1 MGKRD
6 IFTKI
11 LAIAGTVLVWV
22 PILAPILLCIA
33 SFARARMFRFD
44 YLMPAELFP
53 AVLIGGGLLLWAA
66 FRAWSQKKMIGWGLG
81 IAVGLL
87 VAGQVLAVVSGLASG
102 AREPTGFWWGVVLG
116 SIVLYVLA
124 VIVIGV
130 GGVLLL
136 RDLFK
141 PLQSSS

>member
-11 LAIAGTVLVWV
+11 LAIVGTALVWI
-22 PILAPILLCIA
+22 PILAPFI
-33 SFARARMFRFD
+33 FAVGAFIRARRFLFD

-53 AVLIGGGLLLWAA
+53 AVLIGSGLLLWAA
-66 FRAWSQKKMIGWGLG
+66 IRAHSQKKMIGWGLG

-87 VAGQVLAVVSGLASG
+87 VAGQVLAVVTGLASG
-102 AREPTGFWWGVVLG
+102 ARQPTGIWWGVVLG